1 MNWKKLHE
9 ILKEIPEISL
19 QRIVLHYQPIQISP
33 YIMKPKWRKF
43 LHIAAIFWCTETF
56 GKWECSMEED

>member
-33 YIMKPKWRKF
+33 YIMKPK
-43 LHIAAIFWCTETF
+43 
-56 GKWECSMEED
+56 